1 MTSAASRERTALADD
16 TQFVLDDHELD
27 EEERGVLAV
36 DSTSSIAGTSR
47 SGKGDEKGEQR
58 GFEYA
63 RDPPLLPSHST
74 MIDNDGLPRYD
85 SVDDS
90 NKDRYDDGD
99 GDSDDDD
106 ANDAEQEPNEKVYR
120 YAKKLPNP
128 ATLKN
133 ANKKQPGMLP
143 VLG

>member
-1 MTSAASRERTALADD
+1 MIPATSRQRATLADD
-16 TQFVLDDHELD
+16 AQFVLDDHELD

-36 DSTSSIAGTSR
+36 DSTSSIASTSHG
-47 SGKGDEKGEQR
+47 GKADKKGEQR

-63 RDPPLLPSHST
+63 RDPPRLPSHDT

-85 SVDDS
+85 SVNDT

-99 GDSDDDD
+99 ADSDDD
-106 ANDAEQEPNEKVYR
+106 ANDAEAEPNEKVYR